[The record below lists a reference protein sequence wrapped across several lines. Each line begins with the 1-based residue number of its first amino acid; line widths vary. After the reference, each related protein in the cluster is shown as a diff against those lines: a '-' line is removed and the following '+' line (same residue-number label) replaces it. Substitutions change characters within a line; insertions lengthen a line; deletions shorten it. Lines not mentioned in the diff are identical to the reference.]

1 MGLFSILQKQE
12 EYSQPLTKIKVGDW
26 VTQYSAGYW
35 KVVNIFPKY
44 ADEDYNYDGKS
55 WKKGDRLGDWVI
67 LKKGFTPKMKPSNAC
82 EFVDAQWCNP
92 VSNDIVLAIEETF
105 EENPKA
111 KQKFEKAPNMPKP
124 SVASVWMMLSDEQAE
139 CFSQLILNC
148 QERFTSEEFW
158 DFASEYR
165 KYIVDPS
172 KATHILYLFS
182 YLWEISDNSES
193 LHFGP
198 ELKKL

>member
-1 MGLFSILQKQE
+1 MDLFSIFQKHDKQ
-12 EYSQPLTKIKVGDW
+12 SCPLTTIKIGDW

-35 KVVNIFPKY
+35 KVVSIYPKY

-55 WKKGDRLGDWVI
+55 WKKRDRLGDWVI
-67 LKKGFTPKMKPSNAC
+67 LKKGFTPKMKSSNAC
-82 EFVDAQWCNP
+82 EFVDAQWCKP
-92 VSNDIVLAIEETF
+92 VSNEILKAIEAVF

-111 KQKFEKAPNMPKP
+111 KEKFEKAPNMPNP
-124 SVASVWMMLSDEQAE
+124 SIASAWLALSDEQE
-139 CFSQLILNC
+139 ESFSQLISNLP
-148 QERFTSEEFW
+148 ERFTSGQFW
-158 DFASEYR
+158 TWSADYR

-182 YLWEISDNSES
+182 YLWEINDNFEP